1 MMPELYVAGHRV
13 PFHATRLPVRC
24 KRCTRPAHE
33 CDCPDAAVIG
43 VVP

>member
-24 KRCTRPAHE
+24 KRCGCTALN
-33 CDCPDAAVIG
+33 CQCSDAAVQG

>member
-24 KRCTRPAHE
+24 KRCGKDAPG
-33 CDCPDAAVIG
+33 CDCHDLRVLG